1 MPVFCRLTAEE
12 FPVDLLPS
20 VVEPGTV
27 IGHTATV
34 WHRIPKGTP
43 VLVAMGDLQ
52 CSTLSALPGSQ
63 DAGVLNCIAIICD
76 DYTIYI
82 CIYHMG
88 Y

>member
-1 MPVFCRLTAEE
+1 MLEFCRLTAAG
-12 FPVDLLPS
+12 FPVNLLPS

-63 DAGVLNCIAIICD
+63 DAGVLNCIAI
-76 DYTIYI
+76 
-82 CIYHMG
+82 M
-88 Y
+88 